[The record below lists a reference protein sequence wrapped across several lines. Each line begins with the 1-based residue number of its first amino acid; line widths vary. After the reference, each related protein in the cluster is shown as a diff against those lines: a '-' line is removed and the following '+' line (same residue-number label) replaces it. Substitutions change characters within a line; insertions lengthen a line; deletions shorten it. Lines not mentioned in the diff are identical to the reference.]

1 MGRGKQEGRQELCE
15 LRQDAQQHQVEK
27 SGEQLRAMM
36 SWLPAEKKKGAEPA
50 A

>member
-1 MGRGKQEGRQELCE
+1 
-15 LRQDAQQHQVEK
+15 VEK
-27 SGEQLRAMM
+27 VGEQLRAMM